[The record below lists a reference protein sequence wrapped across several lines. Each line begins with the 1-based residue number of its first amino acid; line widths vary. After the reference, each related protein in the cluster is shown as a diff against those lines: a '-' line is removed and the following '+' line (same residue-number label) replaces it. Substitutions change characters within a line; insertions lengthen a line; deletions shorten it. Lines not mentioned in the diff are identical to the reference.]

1 MKVKKFTK
9 TGNTKRLTMI
19 NNSFDF
25 IELHKNGNCESVFY
39 AFYGTKWVFGI
50 YKMPFSYNKDDW
62 EQYCFLLELES
73 TSNVE

>member
-1 MKVKKFTK
+1 
-9 TGNTKRLTMI
+9 MI

-50 YKMPFSYNKDDW
+50 YKMPFSYNKERW
-62 EQYCFLLELES
+62 LGTILVFAGFGKYIKCGMIGLMRIKGGKK
-73 TSNVE
+73 